1 MKKHSYILLIAIL
14 LLFSF
19 ISCNKEDNPVS
30 ELEES
35 NTIMNLK
42 VGNQWTYR
50 ITSYDSLGAAKEV
63 YSTTF
68 TILRDTIFQGE
79 TWYISNNGKSDN
91 ELLINRNDGLWILAY
106 YYLIPVSEPELE
118 AKYPVSIND
127 SWIKPDST
135 ITKCTAKDII
145 VNSPVG
151 NYKCVQYSIL
161 SKAGD
166 IIVNYYYACR
176 FGNIKGEYYMKD
188 KNGKYYLSTK
198 KELIDVRIN

>member
-1 MKKHSYILLIAIL
+1 MKKISCVILITIL

-19 ISCNKEDNPVS
+19 ASCNKEDNPIS
-30 ELEES
+30 ALEES
-35 NTIMNLK
+35 NAIRNLK

-50 ITSYDSLGAAKEV
+50 ITSYDSLGVANEA
-63 YSTTF
+63 YTTTF
-68 TILRDTIFQGE
+68 TIVRDTVFQGE
-79 TWYISNNGKSDN
+79 TWYILSNGKTEN
-91 ELLINRNDGLWILAY
+91 ELLINRTDGLWNVPF
-106 YYLIPVSEPELE
+106 YYLVPTSEPVLE

-127 SWIKPDST
+127 SWTKSDST

-166 IIVNYYYACR
+166 ILVNYYYACK

-198 KELIDVRIN
+198 KELIDVQIN